1 MTDPRRPLGE
11 GAAQEAPTAPH
22 ATPRRGKARRTGPE
36 WFWARWPVR
45 LALGLSLV
53 VSGAAHCAVM
63 PFDMPSS
70 LELHDFEGEAEIPV
84 DVFEQEESP
93 AAQSTPLAPTETP
106 EGVRLSEGVAGGRG
120 LDGGPG
126 EGGVRDAAADAPRD
140 APSDAPRGALSDA
153 SGDAVADAQPDG
165 PDDAGAGLDG
175 AIALVEAG
183 PAPHGPFDPQAV
195 LGSTKNIHAG
205 DNNVDL
211 LVNAE
216 AIRKNP
222 VGAKVGFLLRGI
234 PQWDEFM
241 SGTQID
247 PVRDTDWIRI
257 SGPAL
262 VHTERDVVLIHY
274 SATDAVVDEAV
285 KVLCSKYVHGGPMD
299 AGVAGVKASV
309 IHADRAERVIV
320 RPQTHVLVVV
330 PTDKA
335 EEAAR
340 TYAPPA
346 PVRSHLKDG
355 EAFSMMLKNPHHV
368 LSDIPESVTVLRMR
382 IETRKDDG
390 VDVYIEGDTKDPEAA
405 SEAAGSLKKLIT
417 RFADLDWLPLL
428 GRGAFAGGILD
439 DVDVGSEGKLV
450 KIHRTASRH
459 QIEMV
464 VALIAAQ
471 FHLDP
476 HAPVVQPA
484 PPASAPSR

>member
-1 MTDPRRPLGE
+1 MRI
-11 GAAQEAPTAPH
+11 A
-22 ATPRRGKARRTGPE
+22 
-36 WFWARWPVR
+36 
-45 LALGLSLV
+45 LALSLV

-63 PFDMPSS
+63 PFELPSRV
-70 LELHDFEGEAEIPV
+70 ELRDFDGEATIPV
-84 DVFEQEESP
+84 DVFEEEPPSP
-93 AAQSTPLAPTETP
+93 PPAPPAPTEAPQAARAGETP
-106 EGVRLSEGVAGGRG
+106 ASTKG
-120 LDGGPG
+120 LDAGSADGGL
-126 EGGVRDAAADAPRD
+126 RDAAPDAPKD
-140 APSDAPRGALSDA
+140 APSDALH
-153 SGDAVADAQPDG
+153 DAVADAPPDG
-165 PDDAGAGLDG
+165 PTDGAPGLDG
-175 AIALVEAG
+175 AVASADAAPG
-183 PAPHGPFDPQAV
+183 PHGPFDPQAV

-241 SGTQID
+241 TGTQID

-262 VHTERDVVLIHY
+262 VHTERDVVIIHY

-285 KVLCSKYVHGGPMD
+285 AVLTRKYVRGGPMD
-299 AGVAGVKASV
+299 AGVPGVKASL

-335 EEAAR
+335 QEAAR

-346 PVRSHLKDG
+346 PVRGHLKDG

-382 IETRKDDG
+382 IETRSDDG
-390 VDVYIEGDTKDPEAA
+390 ADIYIEGDTPDPEAA
-405 SEAAGSLKKLIT
+405 AQAAASLKKLIT
-417 RFADLDWLPLL
+417 SFADLDEMPFM
-428 GRGAFAGGILD
+428 GRGFFVGGILD
-439 DVDVGSEGKLV
+439 NVDVASDGKLV
-450 KIHRTASRH
+450 KIHRTASRR

-464 VALIAAQ
+464 VAFVAAR
-471 FHLDP
+471 FDLDP
-476 HAPVVQPA
+476 HAPVVS
-484 PPASAPSR
+484 PASSR